1 MARSATAC
9 LLRDDP
15 NQMTMDTRFLVPP
28 GGPYLLAHS
37 VGCQPV
43 AARDALERHML
54 VPWADKG
61 GGAWP
66 DWLTAIEDFRSAL
79 ARLLGGAAADYC
91 PQPNLSAGLFVVL
104 SALPRRPGRDL
115 IVASAHTFP
124 SLGFAAQQMERLGYR
139 LVLIPEDQ
147 DPGKLETWDEA
158 LPDAVAAVL
167 VMHVHSNTG
176 VVAPVAEIA
185 GMARTRD
192 IFSVIDVAQS
202 AGILPVDVAT
212 WGAGAVIG
220 SCVKWLCGGPGAGF
234 LWIDPAQVGA
244 LEPLPV
250 GWFSHAEPFAFD
262 IRDFHYAP
270 DARRFWGGTPSIAPY
285 ALATAGIDLI
295 VDAGVAAV
303 LDHNRALIARIAG
316 HTSEAWQSQFD
327 RTQRGGTVCLQ
338 PGPAIDAVF
347 DRLTRCGCRFD
358 RRGKTLRLSFHL
370 WNTIEDADRVA
381 ECLRP

>member
-1 MARSATAC
+1 MT
-9 LLRDDP
+9 P
-15 NQMTMDTRFLVPP
+15 NQMTTDTRFLVPP

-37 VGCQPV
+37 VGCLPV

-54 VPWADKG
+54 APWADKG

-66 DWLTAIEDFRSAL
+66 DWLAAIDGFRWAL

-91 PQPNLSAGLFVVL
+91 PQPNLSAGLFAVL

-115 IVASAHTFP
+115 IVLSAHTFP
-124 SLGFAAQQMERLGYR
+124 SLGFVAQQMERLGYR
-139 LVLIPEDQ
+139 LVRLPEDH
-147 DPGKLETWDEA
+147 DPGALETWDEA
-158 LPDAVAAVL
+158 LSEAVAAVV

-185 GMARTRD
+185 GMARARD
-192 IFSVIDVAQS
+192 IFSVIDIAQS
-202 AGILPVDVAT
+202 AGILPIDVMA
-212 WGAGAVIG
+212 WGAGAIIG

-234 LWIDPAQVGA
+234 LWIDPEEVGA

-262 IRDFHYAP
+262 IRDFRYAP

-295 VDAGVAAV
+295 TETGVAAA
-303 LDHNRALIARIAG
+303 LAHNRALIAHIAG
-316 HTSEAWQSQFD
+316 RTDEAWRPQFD
-327 RTQRGGTVCLQ
+327 RTKRGGTVCLQ
-338 PGPAIDAVF
+338 TGSAIDTVAE
-347 DRLTRCGCRFD
+347 RLTQGGCRFD
-358 RRGKTLRLSFHL
+358 RRGETLRLSFHL
-370 WNTIEDADRVA
+370 WNTFDDADRVA

>member
-1 MARSATAC
+1 
-9 LLRDDP
+9 
-15 NQMTMDTRFLVPP
+15 MTSDTRFLAPP

-43 AARDALERHML
+43 AAREALERHVL
-54 VPWADKG
+54 APWADRG

-66 DWLTAIEDFRSAL
+66 DWLSAVDGFRAAL
-79 ARLLGGAAADYC
+79 VRVLGGKAADYC
-91 PQPNLSAGLFVVL
+91 PQPNLSAGLFAIL
-104 SALPRRPGRDL
+104 SSLPRQPGRDL
-115 IVASAHTFP
+115 IVVSAHTFP

-139 LVLIPEDQ
+139 FACLAEGQNPG
-147 DPGKLETWDEA
+147 DPATWDEA
-158 LPDAVAAVL
+158 LSEAVAAVV

-176 VVAPVAEIA
+176 VVAPVAEITA
-185 GMARTRD
+185 MARARGV
-192 IFSVIDVAQS
+192 FSVIDIAQS
-202 AGILPVDVAT
+202 AGILPVEVGA

-234 LWIDPAQVGA
+234 LWVNPAEVDA

-262 IRDFHYAP
+262 IRDFRYAP

-295 VDAGVAAV
+295 AETGVAGVLA
-303 LDHNRALIARIAG
+303 HNRTLIARIA
-316 HTSEAWQSQFD
+316 SRADEAWRPQLD

-338 PGPAIDAVF
+338 PGAVIDTVA
-347 DRLTRCGCRFD
+347 DRLSRSGCRFD
-358 RRGKTLRLSFHL
+358 RRGETLRLSFHL
-370 WNTIEDADRVA
+370 WNTLDDADRVA
-381 ECLRP
+381 ECLSQVS